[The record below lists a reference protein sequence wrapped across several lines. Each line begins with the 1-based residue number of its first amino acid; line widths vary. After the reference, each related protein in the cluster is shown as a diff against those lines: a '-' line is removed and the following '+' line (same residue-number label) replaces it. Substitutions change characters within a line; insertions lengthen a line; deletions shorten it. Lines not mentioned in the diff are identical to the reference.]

1 MTDLLLEQHAKD
13 PVHALYSRKGP
24 GGWTDVSVQHFLDQV
39 TGPGQGPDC
48 RRHSRPGETV
58 AVMSATRYEWTV
70 VDFAIWFAGG
80 VTVPDLRDLLREP
93 GRVDPPRLGGP
104 ARVRRGPGQGRP
116 SSRASWT
123 ASTVLGDRLVAV
135 VRMEH
140 DGAAPNLASLAAA
153 GTGVT
158 DAELERHRSAASLAD
173 VASLVY
179 TSGTTGKPKGCE
191 ITHANFALVAK
202 NIVLFL
208 PEILMQPR
216 SRTLMFLPAGARPGP
231 GGPGDLPERRDHPR
245 PHRQRQGAPGG
256 PGQLQAH
263 LPAGGPPDLR
273 KGLRRS
279 RPQGGRSPARSASSQ
294 PQRPPRST
302 TPRPSTPPP
311 GATAPGPGCCLRA
324 RHALFDRLLY
334 PKLRQAF
341 GGQLRYTVSGASP
354 LSSNDAHFF
363 RGAGIPV
370 LEGYGLTE
378 TTAPCT
384 ANTPARTK
392 VGTVGIPVPGTT
404 IRVADDGEILVKGI
418 GVFKGY
424 HANEAAN
431 AEAFVD
437 GFFRTGDLGSLDEDG
452 FLTITG
458 RKKDLLVTAGGKN
471 VAPGP
476 LEEKIREH
484 QLVGQAVVIGD
495 GRPFVSALVN
505 LDPEGLRQLVRRPEG
520 ARHERRPKPP
530 RDQMVRA
537 AIQDAV
543 DAGEPLGLQGRV
555 HPQLRHPGRRLHR
568 GIRAPDPVAQ
578 TQAGRRRAGL
588 RGSRSTGS
596 TADARRQQAAGPAP
610 GAAVPPRRRCACPP
624 WSPVPPARSDGVPG
638 ACRRLVVPVR
648 VPCPRW
654 PPDCRLP
661 PAAGPLGGT
670 ASVSASVSRPWPSAS
685 AAPSCQGRGAGAW
698 ARSGRG

>member
-1 MTDLLLEQHAKD
+1 MREASTGLLVELDPESNVTDLLLEQHAKD

-24 GGWTDVSVQHFLDQV
+24 GGWTDVSVQQFLEQV
-39 TGPGQGPDC
+39 TALAKGLIAGGLTPGD
-48 RRHSRPGETV
+48 TV

-80 VTVPDLRDLLREP
+80 VTVPIYETSSASQVEWILHDSGAR
-93 GRVDPPRLGGP
+93 RVFVEDHAKAAL
-104 ARVRRGPGQGRP
+104 VQGVLD
-116 SSRASWT
+116 
-123 ASTVLGDRLVAV
+123 ASTVLGDRIIAV

-153 GTGVT
+153 GSGVT
-158 DAELERHRSAASLAD
+158 DAELERHRTRRVPRGRCVPRLHLGHHRQAQGLRD
-173 VASLVY
+173 
-179 TSGTTGKPKGCE
+179 
-191 ITHANFALVAK
+191 HARQLR
-202 NIVLFL
+202 
-208 PEILMQPR
+208 PR
-216 SRTLMFLPAGARPGP
+216 RQEHRALPARDPHAAALPDVDVPSPGPRPGP
-231 GGPGDLPERRDHPR
+231 GGAGHLPELRHNPR
-245 PHRQRQGAPGG
+245 PHRQAPRSSWRTWRASSPPSCWWS
-256 PGQLQAH
+256 PGSSKRSTPERPTR
-263 LPAGGPPDLR
+263 LPPPAR
-273 KGLRRS
+273 NAPS
-279 RPQGGRSPARSASSQ
+279 RPR
-294 PQRPPRST
+294 RPPRST
-302 TPRPSTPPP
+302 TPRPLTPPP
-311 GATAPGPGCCLRA
+311 GATATGPGLLLRA
-324 RHALFDRLLY
+324 RHGLFDRLFY

-484 QLVGQAVVIGD
+484 QLVGQAVVVGD
-495 GRPFVSALVN
+495 GRPFVSALIN
-505 LDPEGLRQLVRRPEG
+505 LDAEGTPRTG
-520 ARHERRPKPP
+520 APP
-530 RDQMVRA
+530 
-537 AIQDAV
+537 
-543 DAGEPLGLQGRV
+543 
-555 HPQLRHPGRRLHR
+555 
-568 GIRAPDPVAQ
+568 
-578 TQAGRRRAGL
+578 
-588 RGSRSTGS
+588 GS
-596 TADARRQQAAGPAP
+596 
-610 GAAVPPRRRCACPP
+610 CP
-624 WSPVPPARSDGVPG
+624 
-638 ACRRLVVPVR
+638 
-648 VPCPRW
+648 
-654 PPDCRLP
+654 
-661 PAAGPLGGT
+661 T
-670 ASVSASVSRPWPSAS
+670 
-685 AAPSCQGRGAGAW
+685 
-698 ARSGRG
+698 